1 MIYLDHAAT
10 TPIYPEVKEA
20 MLPFLG
26 EHYGN
31 PSSMHGIG
39 RRARQG
45 VDQARDQVAGALHGS
60 PGELIFTSG
69 GTEADNLALLGMA
82 STLREQGK
90 THFITSQ
97 VEHHA
102 VLGPCSYLEKLG
114 FQVTYLS
121 VDQTGQVSIE
131 ELQEVITGKT
141 GLISIIYGNNE
152 VGTIQPIQEIGRI
165 ARERGIYFH
174 TDAVQ
179 VFGVL
184 PIDVCSLS
192 VDLLTISGHKFGAP
206 KGVGALYVA
215 RHVPLKSHLFGGK
228 QEWNRRGGTENVAGI
243 VGMGKAAEIVSE
255 KMESF
260 QRNVLACREAMI
272 KVWEKASLDFV
283 INGHQEK
290 FLPHILNVSF
300 PGLETETLL
309 MNLDLEGVACSSG
322 SACTS
327 GTLEISHVLKAMQ
340 LPEPVLR
347 SAVRFS
353 FGWNT
358 SVEDAAEAAKR
369 LVNIVKR
376 LQER

>member
-10 TPIYPEVKEA
+10 TPIYPEVQET
-20 MLPFLG
+20 MLPYLG

-45 VDQARDQVAGALHGS
+45 VDHARDQVAHALHGS

-82 STLREQGK
+82 STMREQGK
-90 THFITSQ
+90 THLITSQ

-114 FQVTYLS
+114 FQVTYLP
-121 VDQTGQVSIE
+121 VDQTGRVAIE
-131 ELQEVITGKT
+131 DLQQAITDKT

-152 VGTIQPIQEIGRI
+152 VGTIQPIQEIGHI
-165 ARERGIYFH
+165 ARERGVYFH

-184 PIDVCSLS
+184 PVDVGSFP
-192 VDLLTISGHKFGAP
+192 VDLLTISGHKIGAP

-255 KMESF
+255 KQEFF
-260 QRNVLACREAMI
+260 QQNALACREAMI
-272 KVWEKASLDFV
+272 KVWEEASLHFV
-283 INGHQEK
+283 INGHQEQ

-300 PGLETETLL
+300 PGQDTETIL

-340 LPEPVLR
+340 LPEPVMR
-347 SAVRFS
+347 SAIRFS

-358 SVEDAAEAAKR
+358 SIEDATVAAKKV
-369 LVNIVKR
+369 VNVMKR
-376 LQER
+376 LQG

>member
-10 TPIYPEVKEA
+10 TPIYPEVQEA
-20 MLPFLG
+20 MLPYLG

-45 VDQARDQVAGALHGS
+45 VDHARDQVAHALHGS

-82 STLREQGK
+82 STMREQGK
-90 THFITSQ
+90 THLITSQ

-114 FQVTYLS
+114 FQVTYLP
-121 VDQTGQVSIE
+121 VDQTGRVAIE
-131 ELQEVITGKT
+131 DLQQAITDKT

-152 VGTIQPIQEIGRI
+152 VGTIQPIQEIGHI
-165 ARERGIYFH
+165 ARERGVYFH

-184 PIDVCSLS
+184 PVDVGSFP
-192 VDLLTISGHKFGAP
+192 VDLLTISGHKIGAP

-255 KMESF
+255 KQEFF
-260 QRNVLACREAMI
+260 QQNALACREAMI
-272 KVWEKASLDFV
+272 KVWEEASLHFV
-283 INGHQEK
+283 INGHQEQ

-300 PGLETETLL
+300 PGQDTETIL

-340 LPEPVLR
+340 LPEPVMR
-347 SAVRFS
+347 SAIRFS

-358 SVEDAAEAAKR
+358 SIEDATVAAKKV
-369 LVNIVKR
+369 VNVMKR
-376 LQER
+376 L

>member
-10 TPIYPEVKEA
+10 TPIYPEVQET
-20 MLPFLG
+20 MLPYLG

-45 VDQARDQVAGALHGS
+45 VDHARDQVAHALHGS

-82 STLREQGK
+82 STMREQGK
-90 THFITSQ
+90 THLITSQ

-114 FQVTYLS
+114 FQVTYLP
-121 VDQTGQVSIE
+121 VDQTGRVAIE
-131 ELQEVITGKT
+131 DLQQAITDKT

-152 VGTIQPIQEIGRI
+152 VGTIQPIQEIGHI
-165 ARERGIYFH
+165 ARERGVYFH

-184 PIDVCSLS
+184 PVDVGSFP
-192 VDLLTISGHKFGAP
+192 VDLLTISGHKIGAP

-255 KMESF
+255 KQESF
-260 QRNVLACREAMI
+260 QQNALACREAMI
-272 KVWEKASLDFV
+272 KVWEEASLHFV
-283 INGHQEK
+283 INGHQEQ

-300 PGLETETLL
+300 PGQDTETIL

-340 LPEPVLR
+340 LPEPVMR
-347 SAVRFS
+347 SAIRFS

-358 SVEDAAEAAKR
+358 SIEDATVAAKKV
-369 LVNIVKR
+369 VNVMKR
-376 LQER
+376 LQG

>member
-10 TPIYPEVKEA
+10 TPIYPEVQEA
-20 MLPFLG
+20 MLPYLG
-26 EHYGN
+26 EYYGN

-45 VDQARDQVAGALHGS
+45 VDHARDQVAHALHGS

-82 STLREQGK
+82 STMREQGK
-90 THFITSQ
+90 THLITSQ

-114 FQVTYLS
+114 FQLTYLP
-121 VDQTGQVSIE
+121 VDQTGRVAIE
-131 ELQEVITGKT
+131 DLQRAITDKT

-152 VGTIQPIQEIGRI
+152 VGTIQPIQEIGHI

-179 VFGVL
+179 VFGVQ
-184 PIDVCSLS
+184 PVDVGSFP
-192 VDLLTISGHKFGAP
+192 VDLLTISGHKIGAP

-243 VGMGKAAEIVSE
+243 VGLGKAAEIISE
-255 KMESF
+255 KQESF
-260 QRNVLACREAMI
+260 QQNVLACREAMI
-272 KVWEKASLDFV
+272 KVWEEASLHFL
-283 INGHQEK
+283 INGHQEQ

-300 PGLETETLL
+300 PGQDTETLL

-340 LPEPVLR
+340 LPEPVMR
-347 SAVRFS
+347 SAIRFS

-358 SVEDAAEAAKR
+358 SIEDATVAAKKV
-369 LVNIVKR
+369 VNVVNR
-376 LQER
+376 LQG